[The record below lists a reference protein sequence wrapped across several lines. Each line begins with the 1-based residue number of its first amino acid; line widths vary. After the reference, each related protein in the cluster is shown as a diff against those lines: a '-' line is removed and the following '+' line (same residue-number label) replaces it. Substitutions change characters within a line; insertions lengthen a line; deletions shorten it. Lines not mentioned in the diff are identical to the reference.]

1 MARSPSEKQIALV
14 EEITKALD
22 IDFPQS
28 SVDFT
33 ARAYRR
39 FITDHIKDMRL
50 IWNEQRIKRRN
61 KQAGNNRV

>member
-33 ARAYRR
+33 ARAYRH
-39 FITDHIKDMRL
+39 FIIYHIKDMML
-50 IWNEQRIKRRN
+50 IWNAQRIKRRY
-61 KQAGNNRV
+61 KQRGNNKV